1 MRIAPRVVL
10 APRARAACAA
20 AGGVLGL
27 LLGATPSPAAAPQ
40 RVTVAPGA
48 GGPPVAIVWRTGR
61 QIRGSALDGSG
72 RRTLA
77 RLRHAGDVLAT
88 PSPDGRRIA
97 LVAGDRLH
105 TLDLDGAALRD
116 RGRVTWPYAVRW
128 SPDGSRIAVVG
139 TDRLE
144 VCGATDDAS
153 AGCDGWV
160 DELSFE
166 EGATWS
172 PDGTQVAVVREDL
185 ALVTS
190 DGHAT
195 RVVERHPFRDPL
207 IDYPSA
213 PVWTRAGLTWSTLEL
228 RLEDGELA
236 GVGRT
241 RIRRLEPAGPRTL
254 AVIPRTGREFQPFT
268 AGGEALDGTIL
279 GVRTR
284 WSPDSGTASLFDLRV
299 LRPDGSAGA
308 TPVRVGPF
316 DPFMGNA
323 SAAIAGTLADGRV
336 ALLVR
341 GSERRRTRLYLPDPG
356 RGLGRRVLLA
366 DEVAVATALPGNP
379 TAP

>member
-1 MRIAPRVVL
+1 MRIAPRAVL
-10 APRARAACAA
+10 VPRVRAACAA
-20 AGGVLGL
+20 ALGVLGL
-27 LLGATPSPAAAPQ
+27 LLGASPSPAAAPQ

-61 QIRGSALDGSG
+61 QVRGSALDGSG

-97 LVAGDRLH
+97 LVAGDRLR
-105 TLDLDGAALRD
+105 TLDLDGAVLRD
-116 RGRVTWPYAVRW
+116 RGRVRRPYAVRW
-128 SPDGSRIAVVG
+128 SPDGSRVAVVG
-139 TDRLE
+139 DGLE
-144 VCGATDDAS
+144 VCGTTDAAS
-153 AGCDGWV
+153 AGCDLWV

-190 DGHAT
+190 DGRAT
-195 RVVERHPFRDPL
+195 RVVDRHPFRDPL
-207 IDYPSA
+207 VDYPGP

-228 RLEDGELA
+228 RLEGGELA

-254 AVIPRTGREFQPFT
+254 AVIPRTGREFESFA

-284 WSPDSGTASLFDLRV
+284 WTPGTGTASLFDLRL

-341 GSERRRTRLYLPDPG
+341 GSERRRTRLYLSDPA
-356 RGLGRRVLLA
+356 RGLGRRALLA